1 MLMLDA
7 DKKDT
12 SSLAQ
17 AALEGNRC
25 EIVRVF
31 DIIEATEKCQF
42 CDYRYPTS
50 HKVGNNPNL
59 LDFAQAALSYLPCSD
74 SNLLSDRGLL

>member
-1 MLMLDA
+1 MLDA

-17 AALEGNRC
+17 AVLEGNRC

-31 DIIEATEKCQF
+31 DIIEATGKCQF
-42 CDYRYPTS
+42 CDPSLLGSTW
-50 HKVGNNPNL
+50 VNL
-59 LDFAQAALSYLPCSD
+59 SPLGSTWV
-74 SNLLSDRGLL
+74 NLGQLASTWVFFGLLQST